1 MDRLGLSRTEIPWTQ
16 PRSEPVWEYEPFQRP
31 DGPPGR
37 LVREVRFSNPSW
49 WSSLDACFSRASA
62 ATYALSRDLSQS
74 PAPSIG
80 MRIYMSSARPT
91 PVGRASTNVLFLGI
105 WPCPGYALRYSQLSK
120 VATSRR
126 FGSCRQQRIRVSCT
140 ASCARCMSRRIRV
153 AVAWR
158 RSISSAAQLGERLA
172 IAASGPL
179 DQVRAHHRSTAAIC
193 WANGITSCFGSPA
206 SFVSTAIAIPSLGMT
221 LITDE

>member
-1 MDRLGLSRTEIPWTQ
+1 MF
-16 PRSEPVWEYEPFQRP
+16 Y
-31 DGPPGR
+31 
-37 LVREVRFSNPSW
+37 
-49 WSSLDACFSRASA
+49 
-62 ATYALSRDLSQS
+62 
-74 PAPSIG
+74 
-80 MRIYMSSARPT
+80 
-91 PVGRASTNVLFLGI
+91 FLANGQ
-105 WPCPGYALRYSQLSK
+105 CPGYALRYSQPSK
-120 VATSRR
+120 VAPSRR

-140 ASCARCMSRRIRV
+140 ASCAGCMSRRIRV
-153 AVAWR
+153 ACRVEAVDLER
-158 RSISSAAQLGERLA
+158 GQLGERLA